1 MIRIAI
7 VGAGKG
13 GTSLL
18 EILSEDPTI
27 KVTGIADR
35 KKTAPGIRLA
45 NALGIPTTSDFTT
58 LLNKKNDIIINVTG
72 SPDVEATLQ
81 SLRRHGTEIL
91 SGRSARLAWTLID
104 ERQKSQ
110 RETEQLLSEYLLL
123 YDLSLKLSSNENIA
137 KLYAIVIDYATDLTR
152 TPAGSLAMFDEE
164 HGEMVLVASKGFSQH
179 FSRVR
184 RWKVRKGGLTT
195 QILNHTGV
203 TLIENLKKFPKYT
216 NPILRQE
223 KVKAI
228 AAIPLWNEGKIL
240 GILYVDDFQPRVFS
254 EKETSLLS
262 LVSTIAATTIGKA
275 KVLEMTRLMA
285 ITDELTGL
293 FNHRHLLQQLS
304 TELSRTQRYGRPLTL
319 AMLDIDHFKRYN
331 DTHGHLRGNEILRT
345 LGDIIRRNIRET
357 DIAARYGGE
366 EFCIIMPET
375 NRTKGKLI
383 AERLR
388 KAIAD
393 YPFKHAKKQPGGAI
407 TISLGLASY
416 PENAASPHDLIDAA
430 DRALYRAKS
439 TGRNR
444 VCIST
449 TKHGGR
455 GSGTGGQGKTKL
467 KRSLQLP

>member
-1 MIRIAI
+1 MRIAI

-18 EILSEDPTI
+18 EILSEDPLI
-27 KVTGIADR
+27 KITGVADR

-45 NALGIPTTSDFTT
+45 TALRIPTTADFKT
-58 LLNKKNDIIINVTG
+58 LLKKKNDIIINVTG
-72 SPDVEATLQ
+72 SPKVEAALQ
-81 SLRRHGTEIL
+81 ASKRDGIEIL
-91 SGRSARLAWTLID
+91 SGRSAKLAWTLID

-110 RETEQLLSEYLLL
+110 REAERLLSEYLSL

-137 KLYAIVIDYATDLTR
+137 KLYATVIDYATELTR

-164 HGEMVLVASKGFSQH
+164 RGEMVLVASKGFSRD

-184 RWKVRKGGLTT
+184 RWRVRKGGLTT
-195 QILNHTGV
+195 YILNQKGV
-203 TLIENLKKFPKYT
+203 VAIESVKKFPKFN
-216 NPILRQE
+216 NPVLLEE
-223 KVKAI
+223 KVEAV

-240 GILYVDDFQPRVFS
+240 GILYVNDFKPHLFS
-254 EKETSLLS
+254 EKEISLLS
-262 LVSTIAATTIGKA
+262 LVSTIAATSIGKA
-275 KVLEMTRLMA
+275 KILEMTRLMA

-304 TELSRTQRYGRPLTL
+304 SELSRTQRYGRALTL
-319 AMLDIDHFKRYN
+319 AMLDIDHFKQYN
-331 DTHGHLRGNEILRT
+331 DTHGHLMGNEVLRT
-345 LGDIIRRNIRET
+345 LGDLIRRNIRET

-366 EFCIIMPET
+366 EFSIIMPET
-375 NRTKGKLI
+375 NRTRGKII

-393 YPFKHAKKQPGGAI
+393 YPFKNGKTQPGGALNVSI
-407 TISLGLASY
+407 GLATY
-416 PENAASPHDLIDAA
+416 PENAASPHDLIEAA

-444 VCIST
+444 VCLST
-449 TKHGGR
+449 KQEGQGSGAGGR
-455 GSGTGGQGKTKL
+455 GKTK
-467 KRSLQLP
+467 

>member
-1 MIRIAI
+1 MMRIAI

-27 KVTGIADR
+27 KITGVADR

-45 NALGIPTTSDFTT
+45 SALGIATTTDFKT

-72 SPDVEATLQ
+72 SPRVETVLQ
-81 SLRRHGTEIL
+81 GSKRDGTEII
-91 SGRSARLAWTLID
+91 SGQSAKLAWTLIY

-110 RETEQLLSEYLLL
+110 RETEQLLSEYLSL
-123 YDLSLKLSSNENIA
+123 YDLSLKLSANENIA
-137 KLYAIVIDYATDLTR
+137 KLYATVIDYATDLTR

-164 HGEMVLVASKGFSQH
+164 HGEMVLVASKGFSKY
-179 FSRVR
+179 FSQVR

-195 QILNHTGV
+195 HILNQRGV
-203 TLIENLKKFPKYT
+203 TVIEKLKKSPKFNT
-216 NPILRQE
+216 PILSEE
-223 KVKAI
+223 KVEAV

-240 GILYVDDFQPRVFS
+240 GILYVNDFQTRSFS
-254 EKETSLLS
+254 EKEISLLS
-262 LVSTIAATTIGKA
+262 LISTIAATAIGKA

-304 TELSRTQRYGRPLTL
+304 SELSRTQRYGRALTV
-319 AMLDIDHFKRYN
+319 AMLDIDHFKLYN
-331 DTHGHLRGNEILRT
+331 DTHGHLMGNEVLRN

-357 DIAARYGGE
+357 DIPARYGGE
-366 EFCIIMPET
+366 EFSIIMPET
-375 NRTKGKLI
+375 SRTKGKLI

-388 KAIAD
+388 KAIAGH
-393 YPFKHAKKQPGGAI
+393 PFKNAKQQPGGAMSVSI
-407 TISLGLASY
+407 GLASY
-416 PENAASPHDLIDAA
+416 PENAATPHDLIEAA

-444 VCIST
+444 VCVST
-449 TKHGGR
+449 KSGGR
-455 GSGTGGQGKTKL
+455 
-467 KRSLQLP
+467 RSRARQK

>member
-1 MIRIAI
+1 MMRIAI

-27 KVTGIADR
+27 KITGVADR

-45 NALGIPTTSDFTT
+45 KALHIPTTPDFKR
-58 LLNKKNDIIINVTG
+58 LLNKKNDIVINVTG
-72 SPDVEATLQ
+72 SPEVEASLQ
-81 SLRRHGTEIL
+81 ASKRDGTEII
-91 SGRSARLAWTLID
+91 SGRSAKLTWTLIN

-110 RETEQLLSEYLLL
+110 QEAEELLSEYLSL

-137 KLYAIVIDYATDLTR
+137 KLYATVIDYATDLTR

-164 HGEMVLVASKGFSQH
+164 HGEMVLVAAKGFSRH

-184 RWKVRKGGLTT
+184 RWRVRKGGMTT
-195 QILNHTGV
+195 YILNQKGV
-203 TLIENLKKFPKYT
+203 VAIKSLKKFPKFN
-216 NPILRQE
+216 NPLLLEE
-223 KVKAI
+223 KVEVV

-240 GILYVDDFQPRVFS
+240 GILYVDDFKPRAFS
-254 EKETSLLS
+254 ERETSLLS
-262 LVSTIAATTIGKA
+262 LVSTIAATAIGKA

-304 TELSRTQRYGRPLTL
+304 SELSRTQRYGRALTL
-319 AMLDIDHFKRYN
+319 AMLDIDHFKHYN
-331 DTHGHLRGNEILRT
+331 DTHGHLMGNEVLRS

-366 EFCIIMPET
+366 EFSIIMPET

-388 KAIAD
+388 KAIAA
-393 YPFKHAKKQPGGAI
+393 YPFKKAEQQPGGAI
-407 TISLGLASY
+407 NVSIGLASY
-416 PENAASPHDLIDAA
+416 PENAASPHDLIEAA

-444 VCIST
+444 VCLST
-449 TKHGGR
+449 KQGG
-455 GSGTGGQGKTKL
+455 L
-467 KRSLQLP
+467 K